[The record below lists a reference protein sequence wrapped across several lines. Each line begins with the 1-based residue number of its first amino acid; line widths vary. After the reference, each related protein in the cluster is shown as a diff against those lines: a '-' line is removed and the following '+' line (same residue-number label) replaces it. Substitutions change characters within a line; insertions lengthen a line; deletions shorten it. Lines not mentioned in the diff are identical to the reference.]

1 MDNAWASSFSIN
13 DTAQHCQEKIIKLL
27 PCSVRKRSLV
37 VHVHCTMKK
46 VKIKSTTKFK
56 LSASRWTTVLFSRIF
71 LLVMATCLIH

>member
-37 VHVHCTMKK
+37 IQSCTLYYEKGKNKK
-46 VKIKSTTKFK
+46 HNKI
-56 LSASRWTTVLFSRIF
+56 
-71 LLVMATCLIH
+71 